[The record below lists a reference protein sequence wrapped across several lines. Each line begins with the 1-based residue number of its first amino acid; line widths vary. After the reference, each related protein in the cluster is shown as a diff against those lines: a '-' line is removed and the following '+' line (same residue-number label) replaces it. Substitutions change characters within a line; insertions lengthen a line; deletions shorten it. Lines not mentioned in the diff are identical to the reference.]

1 MQSQSVILLAEV
13 RHNEFQAEAAR
24 LRIVNQ
30 ACAHRPTAIEDN
42 MYPGLSEADCQVA
55 TLHIRQLVNEG
66 QSQQFVASVRPV
78 PAGTRWLSEALRQL
92 GTLVVAVS
100 QRLEGA
106 KGVTRERF
114 GRTPRGER
122 GAIA

>member
-1 MQSQSVILLAEV
+1 MRQ
-13 RHNEFQAEAAR
+13 
-24 LRIVNQ
+24 
-30 ACAHRPTAIEDN
+30 EDI

-55 TLHIRQLVNEG
+55 TLHFRQLVNEG
-66 QSQQFVASVRPV
+66 QSQQIVASVRPV
-78 PAGTRWLSEALRQL
+78 PAGTRWLSKALRQL

-100 QRLEGA
+100 QRLKGA
-106 KGVTRERF
+106 KGVTRESF